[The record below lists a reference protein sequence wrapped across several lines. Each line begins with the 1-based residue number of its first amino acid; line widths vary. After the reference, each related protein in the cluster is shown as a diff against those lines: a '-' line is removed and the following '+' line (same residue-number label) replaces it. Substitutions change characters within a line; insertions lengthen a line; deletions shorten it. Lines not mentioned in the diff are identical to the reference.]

1 MDLMAE
7 AVTVVGRLREV
18 SVGLAAGRVTVVC
31 GPNGAGKS
39 TLLAVLAGLQAPDAG
54 RVVLG
59 HNRLTDLT
67 PRERAMAVGYLP
79 QAGEVAWNVTVE
91 TLVRLG
97 RLPHRTSDKLDAA
110 ATAAA
115 IRALDLQS
123 LAAREV
129 GTLSGASAH
138 GPCWHGFW
146 PDSRAG
152 FWPMN
157 RLPRSIWPT
166 SRR

>member
-67 PRERAMAVGYLP
+67 RASGPWPWAIC
-79 QAGEVAWNVTVE
+79 
-91 TLVRLG
+91 
-97 RLPHRTSDKLDAA
+97 HRPAKWP
-110 ATAAA
+110 
-115 IRALDLQS
+115 
-123 LAAREV
+123 
-129 GTLSGASAH
+129 GT
-138 GPCWHGFW
+138 
-146 PDSRAG
+146 
-152 FWPMN
+152 
-157 RLPRSIWPT
+157 
-166 SRR
+166 